1 MSHAAACV
9 VAIASGKGGVGKSFL
24 ALNLAW
30 ALAELGQR
38 VSLVELDA
46 DAGALSIAAGLGEPK
61 LSAPASDPHV
71 LATRALTIPGN
82 ARVQLLRAAD
92 IAPVLARSPNA
103 FDAVLN
109 LLPAHW
115 RIVDLAPGIGA
126 QNILWMRR
134 ARMQLLIG
142 TPELVSVQAMLR
154 MHRQLQRQLAYERL
168 CASEPRLRDTPSLVR
183 CRERLIQ
190 MLGATAAKELW
201 TAAFDGFQLPRWIFN
216 RVLPDDDAQLT
227 RITRYL
233 KTHAG
238 DEASRPRSIPEDIA
252 QLRCGRIGRPL
263 LAAEPTS
270 PAAGAIRGIAADLLG
285 GSERAG
291 PFRNVCKTNPP

>member
-1 MSHAAACV
+1 MSQAAACV

-61 LSAPASDPHV
+61 LSGSTSDPHA
-71 LATRALTIPGN
+71 LASRALTVPGN

-92 IAPVLARSPNA
+92 IAPALARSPRA

-115 RIVDLAPGIGA
+115 HIVDLAPGIGA

-134 ARMQLLIG
+134 AHVQLLIG
-142 TPELVSVQAMLR
+142 TPELVSVHAMLR
-154 MHRQLQRQLAYERL
+154 MHRHLRRQHAYERL
-168 CASEPRLRDTPSLVR
+168 CASEPRLRGTASLVA
-183 CRERLIQ
+183 CRASLIQ
-190 MLGATAAKELW
+190 MLGATAAEQQW
-201 TAAFDGFQLPRWIFN
+201 TAAFHGFRPPRWIFN
-216 RVLPDDDAQLT
+216 RVLPDDDAQLA

-233 KTHAG
+233 QTHAG
-238 DEASRPRSIPEDIA
+238 NQAARFGSIPEDIA
-252 QLRCGRIGRPL
+252 QLRSGRIGRPL
-263 LAAEPTS
+263 LAVDPAS
-270 PAAGAIRGIAADLLG
+270 PAARAIRSVADELLG
-285 GSERAG
+285 GLAMTAAISA
-291 PFRNVCKTNPP
+291 